1 VDELDGDLGRERDL
15 TASLQQQ
22 NDGSIAVYKSEVQSL
37 QKERSALQSRCQT
50 LNMQLTEVDSFL
62 PTNRGKAF
70 QDLENDLAMS
80 KLRNAELEQD
90 KDELLEHLSVAKRRA
105 SRENMMSAGNG
116 GQSGKGRRY

>member
-1 VDELDGDLGRERDL
+1 M
-15 TASLQQQ
+15 
-22 NDGSIAVYKSEVQSL
+22 
-37 QKERSALQSRCQT
+37 
-50 LNMQLTEVDSFL
+50 NMQLTEVDSFL